1 MRRPDSLLAVL
12 AVTGLSAASVV
23 LVALPAGADD
33 EPTPTPTATPTVTE
47 RPADGPVEVDDAVLR
62 WGLNNES
69 NNRAFAPGTYNFF
82 TAGKLPDPGRGGT
95 TIRQADWKQA
105 AGDVEIEK
113 WNGSRYVDATWAGL
127 STDSAGRPLG
137 SATAGTFSNHQ
148 FVFSGGA
155 GEVDRA
161 AGTATIAWDGD
172 VSVLYYSGMS
182 FFYLSDPVL
191 EVADGAGT
199 LTATMQGYASS
210 LEDTSEWE
218 AVAPA
223 EVTLA
228 DLPEVD
234 LAELGFAA
242 TPSYLGVSVSGVPQ
256 AADSPYFGSFP
267 QSYVA
272 YADRLGTAAFWYSSN
287 GATDAFKVPLPLAVS
302 YDASAVVPQPTP
314 TQPAETDDPIE
325 PPTIKPPPT
334 PTPTPTDPTDTPTTA
349 SPTATTPPAAAVQS
363 PPPSVS
369 LPVVVVPSDVAAA
382 AALPPSAQLVAAA
395 PAAVS
400 TAPARAGARLWWAGG
415 ALLLAAGVLLT
426 LPTIPRRTR
435 KVSP

>member
-12 AVTGLSAASVV
+12 AAAGLSTASVL
-23 LVALPAGADD
+23 LVALPAGAD
-33 EPTPTPTATPTVTE
+33 EEPPPTP
-47 RPADGPVEVDDAVLR
+47 PASAGPIGGPVEVDDAVLR

-69 NNRAFAPGTYNFF
+69 NNRAFAPRTVNLF
-82 TAGKLPDPGRGGT
+82 TAGRLPDPGRGGT
-95 TIRQADWKQA
+95 TIRQGDWRQS

-113 WNGSRYVDATWAGL
+113 WNGRRYVDATWDGL

-137 SATAGTFSNHQ
+137 SATSGTFSNHQ

-155 GEVDRA
+155 GTVDRA
-161 AGTATIAWDGD
+161 SGTASIAWDGD

-199 LTATMQGYASS
+199 LTATVQGYASS
-210 LEDTSEWE
+210 LENTSEWE
-218 AVAPA
+218 AVPPA
-223 EVTLA
+223 QVTVA

-234 LAELGFAA
+234 LAELGLAA

-256 AADSPYFGSFP
+256 STDSAYFGSFP
-267 QSYVA
+267 QSFVD
-272 YADRLGTAAFWYSSN
+272 YAERLGTAAFWYSSN

-302 YDASAVVPQPTP
+302 YDGSAAVPQPTP
-314 TQPAETDDPIE
+314 TQPTETDDPVE
-325 PPTIKPPPT
+325 PPTVVLPPT
-334 PTPTPTDPTDTPTTA
+334 PSPDPSDTPSAEVT
-349 SPTATTPPAAAVQS
+349 PTATAPVAVVQP

-369 LPVVVVPSDVAAA
+369 PPGVVVPADAAP

-395 PAAVS
+395 PS
-400 TAPARAGARLWWAGG
+400 APGAARAGSRLWWAGG
-415 ALLLAAGVLLT
+415 ALLLVAAVVLT
-426 LPTIPRRTR
+426 VPVGRPRRPT
-435 KVSP
+435 S